1 MQPTKNLLKDQDVK
15 RWHDNLARGSKLTA
29 SVRLRRLNLFCQR
42 TGKTPTELV
51 SVESADIVKLENIL
65 LDHVSWLESQNYAP
79 GYVDGILKAI
89 RSWLAF
95 NYVET
100 KRRIKIKNAD
110 IPVTIQDEKVP
121 TKEELA
127 AILDVSGPRARASI
141 SLMAFSGLRPQ
152 VLGNYDATD
161 GLKLSD
167 IEGLEIKN
175 SQVMITKLPVMIT
188 VRPSLSKA
196 RNKYFTFL
204 PREGCNYLLGYLK
217 KRLSYGEHLDTNSPV
232 ITFEK
237 GYDFRGN
244 KNPET
249 KFITTKSL
257 TSEIRSSIKAVMKAR
272 PYVLRAYFDTQLLLS
287 ESNGKISHAYRQFF
301 MAHKGDMEARY
312 TVNKGRL
319 TTEMIEDMRRTF
331 LQSEQFLCTNIK
343 TGMEQDKKQILLE
356 MWKEQAKIYGID
368 PMKIRIEKQRTSE
381 NDALSTNEL
390 DAIRDAI
397 QKLIREKEEKERFD
411 SKLVDEDELLPY
423 VKKGWD
429 VLKELSGER
438 VLIRRLV

>member
-1 MQPTKNLLKDQDVK
+1 
-15 RWHDNLARGSKLTA
+15 
-29 SVRLRRLNLFCQR
+29 
-42 TGKTPTELV
+42 
-51 SVESADIVKLENIL
+51 
-65 LDHVSWLESQNYAP
+65 
-79 GYVDGILKAI
+79 
-89 RSWLAF
+89 
-95 NYVET
+95 
-100 KRRIKIKNAD
+100 
-110 IPVTIQDEKVP
+110 
-121 TKEELA
+121 
-127 AILDVSGPRARASI
+127 
-141 SLMAFSGLRPQ
+141 MAFSGLRPQ

-167 IEGLEIKN
+167 IEGLEIKD
-175 SQVMITKLPVMIT
+175 SQVIITKLPVMIT
-188 VRPSLSKA
+188 VRPSISKA

-217 KRLSYGEHLDTNSPV
+217 KRLSYGEQLDANSPV

-249 KFITTKSL
+249 KFVTTKSI
-257 TSEIRSSIKAVMKAR
+257 TYEIRSSIKAVMKAR

-301 MAHKGDMEARY
+301 MGHKGDMEARY

-331 LQSEQFLCTNIK
+331 LQSEQFLCTDVK

-356 MWKEQAKIYGID
+356 MWKEQAKLYGID
-368 PMKIRIEKQRTSE
+368 PLKIRIEKQRTSE
-381 NDALSTNEL
+381 NDALSTTDEL

-397 QKLIREKEEKERFD
+397 QKLIREKEEKGRFD

-423 VKKGWD
+423 VKKEWD
-429 VLKELSGER
+429 VLKELSGGR
-438 VLIRRLV
+438 VLIRRLSLAK